1 MSLVTINARF
11 QLLDI
16 YIYIYVYI
24 LIVTWLDKLFFLIK
38 KNH

>member
-1 MSLVTINARF
+1 MSLATINARF

-16 YIYIYVYI
+16 YIYI